1 MEKSLETL
9 TQKVNDLANQV
20 ISLVPFAGYLYRGDK
35 HMTHRPL
42 RTPPYHGVGDS
53 LDAVGRS
60 KHTCAPVVVGL
71 LRSLFVWSLALPH
84 AKLGIFLGLDASL
97 LHSCS
102 CIEASRFEG
111 SGSEASRF
119 ETSRLLSL
127 WAGNHQIW
135 N

>member
-1 MEKSLETL
+1 
-9 TQKVNDLANQV
+9 
-20 ISLVPFAGYLYRGDK
+20 
-35 HMTHRPL
+35 MTHRPL
-42 RTPPYHGVGDS
+42 RTPRYPRVGDS
-53 LDAVGRS
+53 SDAVGS
-60 KHTCAPVVVGL
+60 CKHTCAPVVVGL

-102 CIEASRFEG
+102 CIEASRFDG
-111 SGSEASRF
+111 SRFDGSRFEASRF

-127 WAGNHQIW
+127 SAGNHQIW

>member
-1 MEKSLETL
+1 MNHLPT
-9 TQKVNDLANQV
+9 
-20 ISLVPFAGYLYRGDK
+20 
-35 HMTHRPL
+35 
-42 RTPPYHGVGDS
+42 RTPPYHRVGDIS
-53 LDAVGRS
+53 DALGRC

-102 CIEASRFEG
+102 YIEASRFDG
-111 SGSEASRF
+111 SRSEASRF
-119 ETSRLLSL
+119 ETSRLRSLS
-127 WAGNHQIW
+127 AGNHQIW